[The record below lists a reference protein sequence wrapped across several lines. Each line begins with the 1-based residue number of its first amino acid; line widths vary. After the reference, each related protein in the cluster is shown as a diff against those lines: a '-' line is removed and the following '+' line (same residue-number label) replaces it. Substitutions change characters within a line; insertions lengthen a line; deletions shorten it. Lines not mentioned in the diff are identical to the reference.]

1 MLSLTEEN
9 YLKALYLLANEQ
21 GAVNLS
27 DLSRKL
33 DVSSP
38 TANSMI
44 KNLHQKSLVK
54 YEKYKPI
61 QITKTGKL
69 KAAMVIRKHRLTEM
83 YLVEK
88 MGFGWEEV
96 HSIAEQVEHVKAPAF
111 FDKMDEILGFP
122 KVDPHGSP
130 IPDKK
135 GNITKQY
142 HQPLSQCKVNDV
154 VKLESLKE
162 SGKDFLQFLNT
173 REIELGTTITIKAI
187 EPFDNSMEL
196 LYGKDKKGTFSTLV
210 CDRLLVSTS

>member
-21 GAVNLS
+21 GEVNLS
-27 DLSRKL
+27 DLSKRL
-33 DVSSP
+33 EVSSP
-38 TANSMI
+38 TANSMV
-44 KNLHQKSLVK
+44 KNLHQKKLVK

-61 QITKTGKL
+61 LVSKTGQL
-69 KAAMVIRKHRLTEM
+69 KAAMIIRKHRLTEM
-83 YLVEK
+83 YLVDK

-142 HQPLSQCKVNDV
+142 HKPLSKCKVGET

-162 SGKDFLQFLNT
+162 SGTDFLNFLNS
-173 REIELGTTITIKAI
+173 RKIELGTEITVKAI
-187 EPFDNSMEL
+187 EPFDNSMDLE
-196 LYGKDKKGTFSTLV
+196 YGKNKRENFSKLV
-210 CDRLLVSTS
+210 CERLLVSQL